1 MLWPMN
7 PRALSLSACASL
19 VAVSSIVGSGAESA
33 RLRQSPLRQALT
45 FHAPFDG
52 STNARVALGDPALYS
67 ASARKAAATAT
78 PGAPADAIAIAPG
91 AGRHGDALRVRLG
104 ASPFVFYKGEKNI
117 AWQPRDWSGTVVLW
131 MSLDPDADLAPGY
144 SDPLIITP
152 RAWNDAAL
160 FVDFTRDD
168 VPRRFRFAAF
178 ADRTIWDPAMREWE
192 AVAVAERPMVELT
205 GKRFARG
212 AWTQVAWTWS
222 RFNAGGTDGVLTCY
236 LNGEKV
242 GTLDRRPQVYTWDPR
257 EVSIALGVQFIG
269 LMDDLAIFN
278 RALDAAEIQTLYTAP
293 RGVAG
298 L

>member
-1 MLWPMN
+1 MN
-7 PRALSLSACASL
+7 RLVSLAA
-19 VAVSSIVGSGAESA
+19 VAAIAAGATRLDSHTEGA
-33 RLRQSPLRQALT
+33 RLRPSPLRQALT
-45 FHAPFDG
+45 FHASVDG
-52 STNARVALGDPALYS
+52 GTNAAFALGDPALYS
-67 ASARKAAATAT
+67 ASARKAAAAAT

-91 AGRHGDALRVRLG
+91 AGRYGDALRVRLG
-104 ASPFVFYKGEKNI
+104 ASPFVFYKGDRNI
-117 AWQPRDWSGTVVLW
+117 AWQPRDWSGTVAIW

-178 ADRTIWDPAMREWE
+178 ADRKVWDPKEREGE

-205 GKRFARG
+205 GRRFARG

-222 RFNAGGTDGVLTCY
+222 RFNAGAADGVLTCY
-236 LNGEKV
+236 LNGETV
-242 GTLDRRPQVYTWDPR
+242 GVLEGRPQTYTWDPR
-257 EVSIALGVQFIG
+257 DVSIALGVQFIG

-278 RALDAAEIQTLYTAP
+278 RALDPAEIKTLYAAP